1 MDRPP
6 NGLTSCAQLSSLI
19 TFASGNIP
27 ETSAGIF
34 PSQSLEKRITSE
46 FTLKQAADKN
56 TDRSPE
62 FEGQVLEHLDMLYAV
77 ALKLTRNTSDAQ
89 DLTQNTAVK
98 ALRFHNKFEQGTYIK
113 AWLLTILRNTFINEY
128 RRRSRRPSFVELTG
142 LETQPES
149 SRKNDSP
156 SETPRAD
163 PAELMELLEDE
174 VKMAIESL
182 PEDFR
187 KAVIMADLEDYSYKE
202 IADAMECPLGTVMS
216 RLYRG
221 RKLLRE
227 KLESYAKDQ
236 RVIPRD
242 YKEN

>member
-1 MDRPP
+1 MPP
-6 NGLTSCAQLSSLI
+6 DTEHPKKRYQQPTKTDVQKDTDNGPQ
-19 TFASGNIP
+19 
-27 ETSAGIF
+27 
-34 PSQSLEKRITSE
+34 
-46 FTLKQAADKN
+46 
-56 TDRSPE
+56 RSPE
-62 FEGQVLEHLDMLYAV
+62 FEQQVLEHLDMLYAV

-149 SRKNDSP
+149 QTKSDTGPQAIR
-156 SETPRAD
+156 TD

-174 VKMAIESL
+174 VKVAIESL

-202 IADAMECPLGTVMS
+202 IADVMGCPLGTVMS

-227 KLESYAKDQ
+227 KLETYAKDQ
-236 RVIPRD
+236 RVIPQD
-242 YKEN
+242 YQEK